1 MQRQAING
9 GIKKEKGGG
18 RQWLGCGGCRVL
30 GRRAAGLS
38 KPERQQVLHMRHLIG
53 KAPPRPPRLLR
64 KLREPERDC
73 AEPLPPTCKPT
84 CRPHDITASV
94 CCTRCRRAPAADR
107 PSLALG
113 AVHEGYDARE
123 SLRVSLATR
132 QPSGVAP
139 LWEHVKYRICGLAPK
154 RARVRWARTA
164 CRSQERE
171 A

>member
-73 AEPLPPTCKPT
+73 AEPLPPLANPMTS
-84 CRPHDITASV
+84 RPVSAARAVAVLPPETGHRCDSAP
-94 CCTRCRRAPAADR
+94 CTRALRSQGVAAR
-107 PSLALG
+107 YAGYASAICCGSALG
-113 AVHEGYDARE
+113 ASNIGSA
-123 SLRVSLATR
+123 A
-132 QPSGVAP
+132 
-139 LWEHVKYRICGLAPK
+139 
-154 RARVRWARTA
+154 
-164 CRSQERE
+164 
-171 A
+171 